1 MMFELRNELLTD
13 LPQVINVLNNQ
24 IDRLKIQV
32 YFLIE
37 ELTEKSTMVKLLMKS
52 DRAMKQGPEHCEFPR
67 VHYNNHRT
75 EFYPH
80 VKIPSPK

>member
-13 LPQVINVLNNQ
+13 LPQVIVLNNQ
-24 IDRLKIQV
+24 IDCLKIQV

-37 ELTEKSTMVKLLMKS
+37 ELKEKSTMVKLLMKS

-67 VHYNNHRT
+67 AHYNNHRT
-75 EFYPH
+75 KFYPM
-80 VKIPSPK
+80 

>member
-24 IDRLKIQV
+24 IDCLKIQV

-37 ELTEKSTMVKLLMKS
+37 ELKEKSTMVKLIMKS
-52 DRAMKQGPEHCEFPR
+52 DRAMKQGPENCVFPIA
-67 VHYNNHRT
+67 HYNNHKT
-75 EFYPH
+75 KFYPM
-80 VKIPSPK
+80 